1 MKYQAIKT
9 QAPAQEIDLWCR
21 VLNVSRSAYY
31 NWLSAPLRKR
41 FLQDEA
47 IKNSILAINK
57 IARGRYG
64 YRTMLAHLREEE
76 IACGR
81 DRVLR
86 LMRDL
91 GLTQRPHKRFK
102 PLGTNSN
109 HAFGYHPNLL
119 RELVL
124 TGCNQA
130 WVCDTTYLR
139 TQDGFCYQATV
150 MDLYNREIIGWSVG
164 LRNDAE
170 LVCTALQNA
179 LQQRGGFHAGLIHH
193 SDRGSTY
200 ASAACQKLLL
210 AHGITPS
217 MSAAGN
223 CYDNAAME
231 SFFGRFKVSTVK
243 NRIFDDLA
251 QARDAVFEYI
261 EIFYNRFR
269 KHQALGYLSPV
280 EFRKLKQQQSAVAP

>member
-1 MKYQAIKT
+1 MKYQAIKA
-9 QAPAQEIDLWCR
+9 QAPVQEIDLWCR
-21 VLNVSRSAYY
+21 ALNVSRSAYY
-31 NWLSAPLRKR
+31 NWLGSPLRKR

-47 IKNSILAINK
+47 IKNGILAINK
-57 IARGRYG
+57 IAQGRYG
-64 YRTMLAHLREEE
+64 YRAMRAHLQEGE
-76 IACGR
+76 IACGK
-81 DRVLR
+81 DRTLR

-91 GLTQRPHKRFK
+91 GLTQRPRKRFK
-102 PLGTNSN
+102 PVGTNSN
-109 HAFGYHPNLL
+109 HSFGYHPNLL
-119 RELVL
+119 RERVV

-139 TQDGFCYQATV
+139 TQAGFCYHATV
-150 MDLYNREIIGWSVG
+150 MDLYNREIIGWSVS
-164 LRNDAE
+164 LRNDADS
-170 LVCTALQNA
+170 VCTALRNA

-200 ASAACQKLLL
+200 ASAAYQRLLL

-217 MSAAGN
+217 MSATGN

-280 EFRKLKQQQSAVAP
+280 EFRKQKQEQTVMAG

>member
-47 IKNSILAINK
+47 IKNGILAINK

-119 RELVL
+119 RELVV

-139 TQDGFCYQATV
+139 TQTGFCYQATV

-170 LVCTALQNA
+170 LVCTALRNA
-179 LQQRGGFHAGLIHH
+179 LQQRGGFHDGLIHH

-200 ASAACQKLLL
+200 ASAACQKILL

-243 NRIFDDLA
+243 NRVFDDLA

-280 EFRKLKQQQSAVAP
+280 QFQKIKQEQAEMAG